1 MQGGVYVR
9 KTGGSGSRSARGV
22 LQDGPSAALS
32 DDAKV
37 ILGGWFG
44 LGLTE
49 VSFAMR
55 EGRPT
60 ARTQAAIDECV
71 KAGVLFREPFKEKG
85 FRLKP
90 CHDCKPYEKW
100 LSRNRSKADFPLMED
115 IQ

>member
-1 MQGGVYVR
+1 M
-9 KTGGSGSRSARGV
+9 SG
-22 LQDGPSAALS
+22 QPELS

-49 VSFAMR
+49 VSFAMA

-71 KAGVLFREPFKEKG
+71 KAGVLWRDPFKEKG

-90 CHDCKPYEKW
+90 RHDCEPYGRW
-100 LSRNRSKADFPLMED
+100 LKRNRNLADWPLMESMP
-115 IQ
+115 

>member
-1 MQGGVYVR
+1 M
-9 KTGGSGSRSARGV
+9 T
-22 LQDGPSAALS
+22 DTLS
-32 DDAKV
+32 DDAKC

-60 ARTQAAIDECV
+60 KRCQAAIDECV
-71 KAGVLFREPFKEKG
+71 SARVLWREPYKGQG

-90 CHDCKPYEKW
+90 LTDCKPYEKW
-100 LSRNRSKADFPLMED
+100 LRKNRDKAAWPLMED
-115 IQ
+115 IK

>member
-1 MQGGVYVR
+1 MKSEINER
-9 KTGGSGSRSARGV
+9 
-22 LQDGPSAALS
+22 LS

-37 ILGGWFG
+37 LFGGWFG

-60 ARTQAAIDECV
+60 KRAQAAIDELV
-71 KAGVLFREPFKEKG
+71 KAKIVFREPYKERG

-90 CHDCKPYEKW
+90 LVPAEPYAKW
-100 LSRNRSKADFPLMED
+100 LRRNSAKAEFALMED
-115 IQ
+115 IK